1 MSGKRSGDDKRKEGS
16 PGMFGRFL
24 EGIPSDLK
32 APASGSPPG
41 RILRSART
49 LFARHGFDST
59 STRSIAEKAGVNQ
72 AMIHY
77 YFGTKEHLY
86 RRVISLEILDVFRAI
101 SGELEKEDPSD
112 AALVRVPLEI
122 MGQLRSD
129 PVRRSLLGREI
140 GQGGKHAGQAVIAMR
155 EYGPRGFRDLLATL
169 LETGQR
175 EGRFRS
181 LPAEAVV
188 PFLLSV
194 AYGSMMLEPL
204 FEIVLGRSVA
214 DEDVWRSRSDT
225 FETLLKHGLLAGEK
239 ES

>member
-1 MSGKRSGDDKRKEGS
+1 MSTTRPGEDKHKDGESSMFRKL
-16 PGMFGRFL
+16 L

-32 APASGSPPG
+32 APPSGGPPG

-59 STRSIAEKAGVNQ
+59 STRAIAEKAGVNQ

-77 YFGTKEHLY
+77 YFGTKERLY
-86 RRVISLEILDVFRAI
+86 RRVISLEIVEIFRGI
-101 SGELEKEDPSD
+101 STELETEGPSETI
-112 AALVRVPLEI
+112 LVRVPLEI
-122 MGQLRSD
+122 MTQLRSD
-129 PVRRSLLGREI
+129 PVRRNLLRREI
-140 GQGGKHAGQAVIAMR
+140 GQGAKHAGQAVIAMR
-155 EYGPRGFRDLLATL
+155 EYGPRGFRSLLTAL
-169 LETGQR
+169 LEAGQR

-181 LPAEAVV
+181 LPADAVL

-204 FEIVLGRSVA
+204 FEVVLGRSVA
-214 DEDVWRSRSDT
+214 EEDVWRARVET
-225 FETLLKHGLLAGEK
+225 FETLLRHGLLAGEK